1 MLTKF
6 IFFIKYRAFKKNVH
20 QSNTH
25 CDLAICRIL
34 MKSSVHILECMY
46 NHMKEIKF
54 DFAHFPSN
62 KSDLK
67 IATHFGVCA
76 ILPTSSHLLCAYV
89 GLSCYLFELE
99 GQITFKTY
107 QMFEFTLYRYVK

>member
-1 MLTKF
+1 MLSLV
-6 IFFIKYRAFKKNVH
+6 Y
-20 QSNTH
+20 
-25 CDLAICRIL
+25 
-34 MKSSVHILECMY
+34 ILEYMY
-46 NHMKEIKF
+46 NHVKKIKF
-54 DFAHFPSN
+54 NFAHFPSN

-67 IATHFGVCA
+67 IAIHFGVCA